1 MYLRESK
8 QTRTDGTVV
17 TYLQLAE
24 NVWDAAKGR
33 SQAHIV
39 HNCGRSDDVQVVERL
54 RRLAK
59 SILRRCSPEEIV
71 GAGGDWKL
79 ICAWP
84 YGDIYVLEAIW
95 KQLGIDAVV
104 RQQTGSRHFGFDVER
119 ALFALVANRA
129 CTPVSKLYCHE
140 QWLKPDFDTAKSH
153 ACRRAAWHKAFG
165 AGAESGVY
173 LGGDCAQSKVMI
185 GLGDL
190 IFNDFNLLAAC
201 GVGSVTCQTRPFGLD
216 NCAN

>member
-8 QTRTDGTVV
+8 QRRADGSVV

-33 SQAHIV
+33 SQASIV
-39 HNCGRSDDVQVVERL
+39 YNCGRADDPEAIERL

-59 SILRRCSPEEIV
+59 SILHRCSPEAIV
-71 GAGGDWKL
+71 GAGGDWRL

-104 RQQTGSRHFGFDVER
+104 RQQAGAASRVR
-119 ALFALVANRA
+119 CRTCPVAQPAAPHPGRQ
-129 CTPVSKLYCHE
+129 TLL
-140 QWLKPDFDTAKSH
+140 QWLKEDAHIEGTQ
-153 ACRRAAWHKAFG
+153 
-165 AGAESGVY
+165 E
-173 LGGDCAQSKVMI
+173 L
-185 GLGDL
+185 
-190 IFNDFNLLAAC
+190 
-201 GVGSVTCQTRPFGLD
+201 
-216 NCAN
+216 

>member
-33 SQAHIV
+33 SQARIV
-39 HNCGRSDDVQVVERL
+39 HNCGRSDDPAVIERL

-59 SILRRCSPEEIV
+59 SILRRCSPEEVV
-71 GAGGDWKL
+71 GSAGDWQL

-95 KQLGIDAVV
+95 KQLGIDAVL
-104 RQQTGSRHFGFDVER
+104 REQAASR
-119 ALFALVANRA
+119 ATSASMLSAP
-129 CTPVSKLYCHE
+129 CSP
-140 QWLKPDFDTAKSH
+140 W
-153 ACRRAAWHKAFG
+153 
-165 AGAESGVY
+165 
-173 LGGDCAQSKVMI
+173 
-185 GLGDL
+185 
-190 IFNDFNLLAAC
+190 
-201 GVGSVTCQTRPFGLD
+201 
-216 NCAN
+216 